1 MPFRNATD
9 QHRDDCRIDLFNSL
23 SPVGACRVG
32 RRHAALA
39 LAFRRVAPGSCVFQL
54 AAYNWGMIRAS
65 HRRCFCCQVAIATRM
80 VPDRDGRQ
88 IPLCGR
94 CPSPTEI
101 DARAKVIAWSWTD
114 DERYSRHFGILA
126 RHIDS
131 HRAVRLD
138 RVYELACD

>member
-1 MPFRNATD
+1 
-9 QHRDDCRIDLFNSL
+9 
-23 SPVGACRVG
+23 
-32 RRHAALA
+32 
-39 LAFRRVAPGSCVFQL
+39 
-54 AAYNWGMIRAS
+54 MIRAS
-65 HRRCFCCQVAIATRM
+65 QRRCICCQVAIATRM

-114 DERYSRHFGILA
+114 DERYSRHYGILA